1 MCLIYTWVQYTVFH
15 TTRCCYKQFRDELEG
30 YQVHIVEGFLKNNTF
45 RVISF
50 ILEHSIMHFI
60 ILDAVISNLDTNQE
74 PIRLL
79 QQKVSGGMIHLK
91 IISFILDNSILYFVI
106 LDAVISFLDMNQKPI
121 RCVQQKT
128 SGGIIHLKSISF
140 ILGGGDNAFE
150 VFSCNIHRLQPQLLS
165 RETSINMRRE
175 KLKLHRTFYRGF
187 YGIAHYCTQ
196 ANIYLPK
203 Y

>member
-1 MCLIYTWVQYTVFH
+1 MY
-15 TTRCCYKQFRDELEG
+15 
-30 YQVHIVEGFLKNNTF
+30 
-45 RVISF
+45 
-50 ILEHSIMHFI
+50 FI

-121 RCVQQKT
+121 RCVQQKA

-140 ILGGGDNAFE
+140 ILGGGDNTFE

-196 ANIYLPK
+196 AHLEGLCRFNLTITRYCDRETVYFHQLIYNLSMPNS
-203 Y
+203 

>member
-1 MCLIYTWVQYTVFH
+1 MRCFLNALCSAKPKKGFRKLIIFKMCLIYTWVQYTVFH

-30 YQVHIVEGFLKNNTF
+30 YQVHIVEGFLENNTF
-45 RVISF
+45 KVISF

-74 PIRLL
+74 PIRLS
-79 QQKVSGGMIHLK
+79 QQK
-91 IISFILDNSILYFVI
+91 
-106 LDAVISFLDMNQKPI
+106 A
-121 RCVQQKT
+121 

-140 ILGGGDNAFE
+140 ILGGGGHNTFE
-150 VFSCNIHRLQPQLLS
+150 VSTCNIHRLQPQLLS
-165 RETSINMRRE
+165 RETGINMRRE

-196 ANIYLPK
+196 AS
-203 Y
+203 